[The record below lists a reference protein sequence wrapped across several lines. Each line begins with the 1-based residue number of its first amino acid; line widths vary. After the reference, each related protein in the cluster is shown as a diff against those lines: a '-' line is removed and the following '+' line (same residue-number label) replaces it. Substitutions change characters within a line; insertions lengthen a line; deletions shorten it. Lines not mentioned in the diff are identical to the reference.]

1 MYIFAYLQ
9 CMYIYTLCM
18 HDYVSKYLLLQVVEI
33 TEAVF
38 SGVPKKHHLNC
49 GFSVVSY
56 HPTTQEEQTFNLL
69 AESTDIMR
77 YWVYGLRYV
86 LCGVACVLTLST

>member
-1 MYIFAYLQ
+1 M
-9 CMYIYTLCM
+9 
-18 HDYVSKYLLLQVVEI
+18 VEI

-56 HPTTQEEQTFNLL
+56 HPQTQAEQTFHLL
-69 AESTDIMR
+69 SETPEEMR
-77 YWVYGLRYV
+77 YWVHGLRSVYSHFIV
-86 LCGVACVLTLST
+86 CGGGITLCACGLHVNF